1 MPRNVFDEELARLNA
16 DLAEMGRRI
25 DSIMQGTIRTL
36 KNMDVAMAKSIFQ
49 KDIEIN
55 TMEKSIEQSCMNLLA
70 LQQPLARDLRVITAT
85 LKVITDM

>member
-36 KNMDVAMAKSIFQ
+36 
-49 KDIEIN
+49 
-55 TMEKSIEQSCMNLLA
+55 
-70 LQQPLARDLRVITAT
+70 
-85 LKVITDM
+85 